1 MLVESCYAPLQHA
14 YAPQAAC
21 AWQVH
26 GSRGQDSSGGQGSS
40 ASPQSRDPRDAI
52 REGGDEFVYL
62 IASIERLEVES
73 LSLVAP
79 TDPGWLVHKYK
90 Y

>member
-1 MLVESCYAPLQHA
+1 MLVESCYAPQQHA
-14 YAPQAAC
+14 YAPQVAC
-21 AWQVH
+21 AWQVR
-26 GSRGQDSSGGQGSS
+26 GSRGQGSS
-40 ASPQSRDPRDAI
+40 ASPQSRDPRDES
-52 REGGDEFVYL
+52 REGGDEFIYL

-73 LSLVAP
+73 LSWLAP